1 MNHGRSNPPDKT
13 QEHENGICLQTDIPP
28 NPLGFGGLFPHHRR
42 RAAFRLV
49 ACHGSVL
56 LRGTACFRP
65 CVAAVCRLRVCTDN
79 HSFNHL
85 KFIGSP
91 LLSFREPE
99 RGKKVAKKPIS
110 QRNGLSK
117 IKKNNYNNQLKNNR
131 L

>member
-1 MNHGRSNPPDKT
+1 MNHGRSNPPDNT

-28 NPLGFGGLFPHHRR
+28 NPLGFGGLFPYHRH

-65 CVAAVCRLRVCTDN
+65 CVAAVCRLRVRTDN

-91 LLSFREPE
+91 LLSFVSRSGE
-99 RGKKVAKKPIS
+99 RK
-110 QRNGLSK
+110 
-117 IKKNNYNNQLKNNR
+117 
-131 L
+131 

>member
-28 NPLGFGGLFPHHRR
+28 NPLGFGGLFPYHRR

-49 ACHGSVL
+49 ACRGSVL

-65 CVAAVCRLRVCTDN
+65 CVAAVCRLRVRTDN

-91 LLSFREPE
+91 LLSFVSRSGE
-99 RGKKVAKKPIS
+99 RKIAKKPIS
-110 QRNGLSK
+110 RTERFIK
-117 IKKNNYNNQLKNNR
+117 IKKNNYKQST
-131 L
+131 